1 MQEPASNL
9 RQRFE
14 SWRQSSRRR
23 FGLRLLLALV
33 LLNLG
38 VVSVTVWA
46 LLQSR
51 ENYLATAEVES
62 RNYVQL
68 IEQDIGTLVHSLDR
82 LLQSMVVQ
90 YPQLLARSN
99 AQAEQLVAMQASQYP
114 DVENLVALDA
124 SGRVLHA
131 SLGVPP
137 GTPSLAGRDYFRA
150 LRARPD
156 AGLLISRPFQG
167 QISKK
172 WVIVLAR
179 AMRDARGQFAGVV
192 LVSIPLARLS
202 QAFLALEFSQRGAYN
217 LFDNEFHVITRYPEL
232 NADGLSSIGRPFN
245 STALQGRMAD
255 GLDRGTYRASSSIDK
270 IDRVYSYNRIRAYGL
285 NVIVGVNVD
294 DYLEGWRA
302 HAWALTSLVAF
313 FMFITSLFA
322 WSLHRAWCR
331 QELNLQRLSELNQ
344 QLDHETALN
353 QTIIRSS
360 PFAIY
365 TRDRDG
371 IVTAWNPA
379 AEQLFGW
386 RAEDVVG
393 RPLPSVP
400 AGKQRET
407 SDLRDRVLGGE
418 SILGLE
424 VQRQKA
430 DGTLFDLS
438 TTLAPLREA
447 SGEIKGYLAIA
458 ADITARKL
466 AERQV
471 EFLAYRDV
479 LTGLPNRLL
488 LQDRFGQAVA
498 HAERMHSRLAL
509 LFLDLD
515 NFKTINDSL
524 GHAVGDALLKDIALR
539 LGECVRETDTISRQG
554 GDEFLIVLSDLAG
567 TEAIVPVLLKIRER
581 LQLPFVI
588 DGHELSTSASI
599 GVALYPD
606 DGRDF
611 ETLHQKADTAM
622 YRAKDA
628 GRNHYRFFDEQ
639 MNIEAVE
646 HLHLKNGLRRA
657 LERGEFELHYQPQI
671 ALPSGRVVGVE
682 ALLRWRHPEQGL
694 IPPARFIPVAEDGG
708 LIVPIGEWVL
718 QEACRQ
724 AMAWRAQGLPP
735 LVMAVNLSAVQFRRG
750 ELQPSITRILQR
762 TGFDPRMLELEL
774 TESIMIHDAEA
785 VLASVRQLKQLGI
798 RLSIDDFGTGYSSLS
813 YLKRFDVDKLK
824 IDQGFVR
831 DLARNPDDAAIVRA
845 IIQMA
850 ASLGLQTI
858 AEGVEDAGALA
869 LLRQFGCHEAQGY
882 YFARPMEAQAL
893 ADYVRHMVQTPPN
906 FENTGAL

>member
-1 MQEPASNL
+1 MQGSTSIL
-9 RQRFE
+9 QQRYE
-14 SWRQSSRRR
+14 SWRQSPRRR
-23 FGLRLLLALV
+23 FGLRLLLALL

-46 LLQSR
+46 LLHSR
-51 ENYLATAEVES
+51 DNYLATAEVES

-68 IEQDIGTLVHSLDR
+68 LEQDITTLVHSLDR
-82 LLQSMVVQ
+82 MLLSTVEM
-90 YPQLLARSN
+90 YPRLAVRGH
-99 AQAEQLVAMQASQYP
+99 AQVEQLVAMQATQYP
-114 DVENLVALDA
+114 DVENLVVLDA

-131 SLGVPP
+131 SLGVPSA
-137 GTPSLAGRDYFRA
+137 TPSLAGRDYFRT
-150 LRARPD
+150 LQARPD
-156 AGLLISRPFQG
+156 AGLVISRPFLG

-179 AMRDARGQFAGVV
+179 ALRDPRGQFAGVV
-192 LVSIPLARLS
+192 LASVPLARLS
-202 QAFLALEFSQRGAYN
+202 DAFLALEFSQRGAYN
-217 LFDNEFHVITRYPEL
+217 LFDDSFHVVTRYPEL
-232 NADGLSSIGRPFN
+232 NADGQSSIGRPF
-245 STALQGRMAD
+245 SSPSLQRRMVD
-255 GLDRGTYRASSSIDK
+255 GLDRGSYRASSSIDK
-270 IDRVYSYNRIRAYGL
+270 VDRVYSYKRIPAYGL
-285 NVIVGVNVD
+285 NVIIGVNVE
-294 DYLEGWRA
+294 DYLADWRGQ
-302 HAWALTSLVAF
+302 AWALSALVGF
-313 FMFITSLFA
+313 FVLITSAFA

-331 QELNLQRLSELNQ
+331 QELNLQRLSELNR
-344 QLDHETALN
+344 QLDQETALN

-371 IVTAWNPA
+371 VVTAWNPA

-386 RAEDVVG
+386 RAEEIVG
-393 RPLPSVP
+393 HPLRSVP
-400 AGKQRET
+400 AAKQRET
-407 SDLRDRVLGGE
+407 TELRERVLGGE

-438 TTLAPLREA
+438 TTLAPLRDA
-447 SGEIKGYLAIA
+447 SGAVNGYLAIA
-458 ADITARKL
+458 ADITARKT

-498 HAERMHSRLAL
+498 HAERTHSRLAL

-524 GHAVGDALLKDIALR
+524 GHAVGDALLRDIAAR

-554 GDEFLIVLSDLAG
+554 GDEFLIVLSDLSG
-567 TEAIVPVLLKIRER
+567 TEAIMPVLVKIRER
-581 LQLPFVI
+581 LQQPFLI
-588 DGHELSTSASI
+588 LGHELATSASI

-639 MNIEAVE
+639 MNVEAVE
-646 HLHLKNGLRRA
+646 HLRIKNGLRRA
-657 LERGEFELHYQPQI
+657 LAQQEFELHYQPQYD
-671 ALPSGRVVGVE
+671 LKSGRIVGVE
-682 ALLRWRHPEQGL
+682 ALLRWLHPEDGMV
-694 IPPARFIPVAEDGG
+694 PPARFIPVAEDSGI
-708 LIVPIGEWVL
+708 IVPLGEWVIR
-718 QEACRQ
+718 EACRQ
-724 AMAWRAQGLPP
+724 AMAWRALGLPP
-735 LVMAVNLSAVQFRRG
+735 LVIAVNLSAVQFRRG
-750 ELQPSITRILQR
+750 EIQQTIERALQD
-762 TGFDPRMLELEL
+762 TGFDPRLLELEL

-785 VLASVRQLKQLGI
+785 VLQTVRQLKQLGLK
-798 RLSIDDFGTGYSSLS
+798 LSIDDFGTGYSSLS

-845 IIQMA
+845 IVQMA
-850 ASLGLQTI
+850 ASLGLRTI
-858 AEGVEDAGALA
+858 AEGVEDVEALA
-869 LLRQFGCHEAQGY
+869 LLRRFGCDEAQGY
-882 YFARPMEAQAL
+882 HFARPMPAQAL
-893 ADYVRHMVQTPPN
+893 ADLLARGPSFQL
-906 FENTGAL
+906 ALKGKEMT

>member
-1 MQEPASNL
+1 MQDTANTL
-9 RQRFE
+9 RQRFHA
-14 SWRQSSRRR
+14 WRRSPRRR

-33 LLNLG
+33 VLNLG
-38 VVSVTVWA
+38 VISVTVWA
-46 LLQSR
+46 VLQSR
-51 ENYLATAEVES
+51 DGYLATAEVES

-68 IEQDIGTLVHSLDR
+68 LEQDISTLVHSLDR
-82 LLQSMVVQ
+82 MLLSMVDL
-90 YPQLLARSN
+90 YPRLAFRDR
-99 AQAEQLVAMQASQYP
+99 AQVDQLVSMQATQYP
-114 DVENLVALDA
+114 DVENLVVLDA
-124 SGRVLHA
+124 GGWVLHA
-131 SLGVPP
+131 SLGVPS
-137 GTPSLAGRDYFRA
+137 GTPSLEGRDYFQA

-156 AGLLISRPFQG
+156 AGLMISRPFMG

-179 AMRDARGQFAGVV
+179 AVRDERGRFAGVV
-192 LVSIPLARLS
+192 LASVRLERLS
-202 QAFLALEFSQRGAYN
+202 ETFLSLEFSRRGAYN
-217 LFDNEFHVITRYPEL
+217 LFDDSFQVIVRYPEL
-232 NADGLSSIGRPFN
+232 NAAGQSSIGQRF
-245 STALQGRMAD
+245 SSAALQRRMAD
-255 GLDRGTYRASSSIDK
+255 GQDQGTYRAHSSIDG
-270 IDRVYSYNRIRAYGL
+270 IDRVYSYSRIRAYGL
-285 NVIVGVNVD
+285 NVIIGVNVD
-294 DYLEGWRA
+294 DYLKDWLTN
-302 HAWALTSLVAF
+302 AWILSALVGVFVL
-313 FMFITSLFA
+313 ITSGLT

-344 QLDHETALN
+344 QLDRETALN

-365 TRDRDG
+365 TRDREG

-379 AEQLFGW
+379 AEKLFGW
-386 RAEDVVG
+386 RAEQILG
-393 RPLPSVP
+393 RPLLSVP
-400 AGKQRET
+400 AGRQRET
-407 SDLRDRVLGGE
+407 VELRERVLRGE
-418 SILGLE
+418 SILDLE

-438 TTLAPLREA
+438 TTLAPLKDA
-447 SGEIKGYLAIA
+447 SGAINGYLAIA
-458 ADITARKL
+458 ADITARKT

-488 LQDRFGQAVA
+488 LQDRYSQAAA
-498 HAERMHSRLAL
+498 HAERMHRHLAL

-524 GHAVGDALLKDIALR
+524 GHAVGDALLKEIAARLR
-539 LGECVRETDTISRQG
+539 ECVRETDTISRQG
-554 GDEFLIVLSDLAG
+554 GDEFLIVLSDLSG
-567 TEAIVPVLLKIRER
+567 TEAIVPVLVKIRER
-581 LQLPFVI
+581 LQAPFLI
-588 DGHELSTSASI
+588 DGHELTTSASI

-606 DGRDF
+606 DGREF
-611 ETLHQKADTAM
+611 EILHQKADTAM

-639 MNIEAVE
+639 MNVEAVE
-646 HLHLKNGLRRA
+646 HLRIKNGLRRA

-671 ALPSGRVVGVE
+671 ALGSGRVVGVE
-682 ALLRWRHPEQGL
+682 ALLRWRHPEDGL

-750 ELQPSITRILQR
+750 ELQPAVARILQR
-762 TGFDPRMLELEL
+762 TGFEPRLLELEL

-850 ASLGLQTI
+850 AGLGLQTI
-858 AEGVEDAGALA
+858 AEGVEDAEALA
-869 LLRQFGCHEAQGY
+869 MLRQYGCHEAQGF
-882 YFARPMEAQAL
+882 YFARPMAAQAL
-893 ADYVRHMVQTPPN
+893 ADYVLHMVQTPPN
-906 FENTGAL
+906 VENTGAL